1 MSKLV
6 LTLPA
11 LYKDNSLHKEI
22 LKKKNI
28 FEKCNKLENQLQKV
42 EKTRKALSS
51 LVKIEDDKEQLFK
64 KLKQEICARN
74 LENEKMNI
82 AANFIQM
89 KTKELKM
96 QQKITEYE
104 IETLES
110 KISQNLNYISK
121 SVDYIFWNLGN
132 AAIDSSNKIKQAYK
146 RSKFREK
153 IDRIRKVYKI
163 LQRDKKTLCRAI
175 IRKSLRVFACKI
187 AVEALSKEKE
197 QKIINDKVLKIRKN
211 LALIAIKRF
220 WSINKFSL
228 RKFMYR
234 CKKYQHLLKRQK
246 LTKYLSVDYSLQS
259 EMASYISTPKNEA
272 SNNLVI
278 ENQEAAKQAA
288 LKLLKEKQSK
298 LNSSLISYNIRKF
311 RNKEVIP
318 LSLSIIEERPKLTT
332 LKVHDDNSNIGYS
345 SKTIGYSNYNI
356 GQSNGSLTT
365 RSASHRHR
373 IIRF

>member
-121 SVDYIFWNLGN
+121 SVDYIF
-132 AAIDSSNKIKQAYK
+132 
-146 RSKFREK
+146 
-153 IDRIRKVYKI
+153 
-163 LQRDKKTLCRAI
+163 
-175 IRKSLRVFACKI
+175 
-187 AVEALSKEKE
+187 
-197 QKIINDKVLKIRKN
+197 
-211 LALIAIKRF
+211 
-220 WSINKFSL
+220 
-228 RKFMYR
+228 
-234 CKKYQHLLKRQK
+234 
-246 LTKYLSVDYSLQS
+246 
-259 EMASYISTPKNEA
+259 
-272 SNNLVI
+272 
-278 ENQEAAKQAA
+278 
-288 LKLLKEKQSK
+288 
-298 LNSSLISYNIRKF
+298 
-311 RNKEVIP
+311 
-318 LSLSIIEERPKLTT
+318 
-332 LKVHDDNSNIGYS
+332 
-345 SKTIGYSNYNI
+345 
-356 GQSNGSLTT
+356 
-365 RSASHRHR
+365 
-373 IIRF
+373 